1 MPELTQKLPLA
12 NAALSG
18 VFGTTLAAMND
29 GKVLGDLDEALRE
42 VTRAALGAGTKAKLT
57 LELTVMPNGTGAGDT
72 PLIKV
77 VDKIKTTCPKPAR
90 DKEPV
95 FFADDNFNPTRR
107 NPNQE
112 QIKFEAIEGGQ
123 SDAITKA
130 DLKAQV
136 TATAAR

>member
-1 MPELTQKLPLA
+1 MPELPQKHSNMSPALA
-12 NAALSG
+12 G

-29 GKVLGDLDEALRE
+29 GRVLSDLDEALRE
-42 VTRAALGAGTKAKLT
+42 VTKAALGAGAKATVT
-57 LELTVMPNGTGAGDT
+57 LQLTVMPNGNGVGDT

-77 VDKIKTTCPKPAR
+77 VDKITTKCPKPAR

-112 QIKFEAIEGGQ
+112 KIQFTEIEGGQ
-123 SDAITKA
+123 SDKITSA
-130 DLKAQV
+130 DLKKQV
-136 TATAAR
+136 ASGDN